1 MCVCVYIHKFPVCVR
16 VFANK
21 SHSHSEI
28 SFGLFYLLL
37 SMGSSLV
44 CECVYRET
52 EEGGNIILLK
62 HQGITLQ
69 TSFVNRVTN
78 HEDLQATAC
87 KNSSLITVL

>member
-1 MCVCVYIHKFPVCVR
+1 MYNIYTHKFPVGVSI
-16 VFANK
+16 FANK
-21 SHSHSEI
+21 SHSDSEI

-62 HQGITLQ
+62 H
-69 TSFVNRVTN
+69 
-78 HEDLQATAC
+78 
-87 KNSSLITVL
+87 